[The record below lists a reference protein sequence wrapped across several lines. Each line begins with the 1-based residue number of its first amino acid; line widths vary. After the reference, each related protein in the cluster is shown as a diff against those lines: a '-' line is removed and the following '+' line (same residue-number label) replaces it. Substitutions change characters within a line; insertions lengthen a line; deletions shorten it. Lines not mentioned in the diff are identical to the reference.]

1 MESQGS
7 SAFLYIPKSTA
18 HQPMAPAHTLNN
30 LSVCGSSGLDLTSM
44 NIKVLLKTIN
54 INDMLI

>member
-44 NIKVLLKTIN
+44 NIKVLLKQ
-54 INDMLI
+54 